1 MKAKKFHK
9 EHLIWLGLLAMT
21 WASFVLGDRSGGQ
34 GATSQGWVLFLMGA
48 KFWGISHFFME
59 LEEAHLFWKVL
70 VYGLLGMLLLGF
82 YILR

>member
-9 EHLIWLGLLAMT
+9 EHLVWLGLLLMT

-34 GATSQGWVLFLMGA
+34 ASGSQGWVLLLMGA
-48 KFWGISHFFME
+48 KFWGIGHFFME

-70 VYGLLGMLLLGF
+70 VYGLLLSLLLGF